1 MHAHP
6 ATVQEI
12 AVPIEHHLDP
22 RPGFPP
28 QPTDVPFFYL
38 QQRVLCVLQGCVHI
52 LHGTIASHIGRVTT
66 PAPAP
71 ASVTTPHTALMREH
85 GTENTRKKR
94 GHRWHKRVL
103 GLSGRPQ
110 PGKCC
115 EEEEKI
121 AVRKPKTLSQKAQ
134 DKPNISEEKD
144 QTEESQAQHI
154 LKQA

>member
-1 MHAHP
+1 MH
-6 ATVQEI
+6 TQQLFRRLRCLLSI
-12 AVPIEHHLDP
+12 IWT
-22 RPGFPP
+22 PGRGSHRSPP
-28 QPTDVPFFYL
+28 MCLFLFAAARSLCYKDVFTST
-38 QQRVLCVLQGCVHI
+38 